1 MSTVNDLVK
10 PPITIKKS
18 ANCYDA
24 IRALLDKKISRLLVE
39 DEEGITG
46 IVTQKDIGLF
56 LLNDTT
62 DRTLEHIPLKE
73 IIKPIKSI
81 PKSSSVNECAQFMLE
96 NQFGSIGISDGT
108 KIIGVITKT
117 DLTRFF
123 QETFPQRKIVG
134 EYMSPYYAWAYDDT
148 PLYKIVKKMID
159 EKISRVILRD
169 HNERPVGILS
179 FRDLFRTVLL
189 LGQEKDVLDNE
200 DPAISVVFA
209 RKGFLSETGFG
220 GTTSARDIMK
230 SEIITVNYDDDLAK
244 ACSVLNEN
252 RVHGVGVLSKNGSL
266 IGVLSKTDIIKAL
279 AFID

>member
-1 MSTVNDLVK
+1 MK

-39 DEEGITG
+39 DEDNITG

-56 LLNDTT
+56 LLKDTT
-62 DRTLEHIPLKE
+62 DRNLEQIPLKE
-73 IIKPIKSI
+73 IIKPLKSI
-81 PKSSSVNECAQFMLE
+81 QKSASINECAQFMLE
-96 NQFGSIGISDGT
+96 NQFGSIGVSDGT

-117 DLTRFF
+117 DLARYF
-123 QETFPQRKIVG
+123 QETYSQRKIVG

-148 PLYKIVKKMID
+148 PLYIIVKKMID

-169 HNERPVGILS
+169 HNENPVGVLS
-179 FRDLFRTVLL
+179 FRDLFRTALL
-189 LGQEKDVLDNE
+189 AGQEKDVLDNA

-220 GTTSARDIMK
+220 GTTNAKEIMK
-230 SEIITVNYDDDLAK
+230 DEIITVNYDDDLAK

-252 RVHGVGVLSKNGSL
+252 RIHGVGVLSKNGSL